1 MTIAAGARIG
11 PYEITAPLGQGGM
24 GEVYKARDGRLQRDV
39 AIKVLPP
46 LFASDP
52 ERMARFEREA
62 QVLAALNHPNIAQIH
77 GVEENTGVRVS
88 PDGRWV
94 AYETT
99 STGPSHVFVM
109 STDGGGPVQVSAR
122 TAEVPRWSH
131 DGKTLFFKSDA
142 SMVAVDVRTT
152 FQEIDFV
159 NERKLFD
166 GEIARE
172 YDVAP
177 NGDFYTMVPAPEIAY
192 QRQIQIRTRWFE
204 EVERMMR
211 GAK

>member
-77 GVEENTGVRVS
+77 GVEENTGVLALVMEFV
-88 PDGRWV
+88 DG
-94 AYETT
+94 
-99 STGPSHVFVM
+99 P
-109 STDGGGPVQVSAR
+109 
-122 TAEVPRWSH
+122 
-131 DGKTLFFKSDA
+131 TL
-142 SMVAVDVRTT
+142 
-152 FQEIDFV
+152 
-159 NERKLFD
+159 
-166 GEIARE
+166 
-172 YDVAP
+172 
-177 NGDFYTMVPAPEIAY
+177 YTMIPAPEIAY

-204 EVERMMR
+204 EVEWMMR

>member
-1 MTIAAGARIG
+1 M
-11 PYEITAPLGQGGM
+11 
-24 GEVYKARDGRLQRDV
+24 
-39 AIKVLPP
+39 
-46 LFASDP
+46 
-52 ERMARFEREA
+52 
-62 QVLAALNHPNIAQIH
+62 
-77 GVEENTGVRVS
+77 
-88 PDGRWV
+88 
-94 AYETT
+94 
-99 STGPSHVFVM
+99 
-109 STDGGGPVQVSAR
+109 
-122 TAEVPRWSH
+122 PRWSH

-152 FQEIDFV
+152 FQAIDFV

-177 NGDFYTMVPAPEIAY
+177 NGEFYTMVPAPEIAY